1 MEFEFDVV
9 VVGSGAAGMTAALTA
24 AYRGLSVTLI
34 EKSRLFG
41 GSTARSGGGIWVPNN
56 PVLKAAGVPDS
67 PTMAKTYLKAVVGDR
82 VPDAKQQ
89 AFLDNGPEMFEYI
102 GTRSQYWEFDY
113 DRGYSDYHPEF
124 PGGLAQGRSIEPKV
138 IDGRLLG
145 GDLHKINQPTMSAPG
160 GLAITVSDFHDLNMI
175 ARTWTAKK
183 TAVKV
188 GARTAL
194 ALVKGAKPLS
204 LGKALAARLWLSL
217 RDAGVPVWLN
227 TPLTELIVEDG
238 VVVGVRAEHE
248 GKPVV
253 IKATRGVVLAAG
265 GFEHNLEM
273 RKKYISGPQ
282 STEWTVGAVEN
293 VGEGIV
299 AGQNAGAAVDLMDDA
314 WWGPSVRSATDRPP
328 FFCLAERAQP
338 GAIMVND
345 EGERFVNESAPYV
358 NVVHTMYEEAA
369 AGRSTGPAH
378 FIFDQDFRDHYLF
391 LGNFPKRPLP
401 QGYFD
406 KGIIKQAD
414 TLEEL
419 AAQLNIPAG
428 KLTATVERFN
438 GFAKAGRDEDFQRGD
453 SAYDRYY
460 GDPTVKPNPN
470 LAPLARGPFY
480 AVEMVPGDLGT
491 KGGLVTDEHS
501 RVLDEQGGV
510 IAGLYAAGNNS
521 AAVMGN
527 DYAGAGATIG
537 PAMVFGYIAAN
548 HMADREDAAAQAVP
562 GVAKAAEPKR
572 AAKRGGAVNGAA
584 ATAGAGRNQG

>member
-67 PTMAKTYLKAVVGDR
+67 PTMARTYLKAVVGDR
-82 VPDAKQQ
+82 VPDAKQR
-89 AFLDNGPEMFEYI
+89 AFLDEGPKMFDYL
-102 GTRSQYWEFDY
+102 GARSRYWEFDY
-113 DRGYSDYHPEF
+113 DRGYSDYHPEY

-227 TPLTELIVEDG
+227 TPLSELIVQDG

-248 GKPVV
+248 GAPVV
-253 IKATRGVVLAAG
+253 IKAKYGVVLAAG

-273 RKKYISGPQ
+273 REKYISGPQ
-282 STEWTVGAVEN
+282 STAWTVGAVEN
-293 VGEGIV
+293 VGDGIV
-299 AGQNAGAAVDLMDDA
+299 AGQNVGAATDLMDDA
-314 WWGPSVRSATDRPP
+314 WWGPSVRSGGDRPP

-358 NVVHTMYEEAA
+358 NVVHKMYEEAA
-369 AGRSTGPAH
+369 AGRSSGPSH
-378 FIFDQDFRDHYLF
+378 FIFDQNFRDHYLF

-401 QGYFD
+401 QAYFD

-414 TLEEL
+414 TLAEL
-419 AAQLNIPAG
+419 AAQLDIPAA
-428 KLTATVERFN
+428 KLAATVERFN
-438 GFAKAGRDEDFQRGD
+438 GFARAGRDEDFQRGD

-470 LAPLARGPFY
+470 LAPIERGPFY

-491 KGGLVTDEHS
+491 KGGLVTDEHA
-501 RVLDEQGGV
+501 RVLDERGEV
-510 IAGLYAAGNNS
+510 IAGLYSAGNNS

-548 HMADREDAAAQAVP
+548 HMADRDDAEADAAQADS
-562 GVAKAAEPKR
+562 AASERSEPAQPKR
-572 AAKRGGAVNGAA
+572 NAKRGAAPAGAA
-584 ATAGAGRNQG
+584 RN